1 MLGELFRGSVGG
13 GPALGEFCCA
23 RPERRH
29 GGQPAQATTHR
40 VTVRVGGLAQPPVG
54 PTCR

>member
-29 GGQPAQATTHR
+29 GVHNF
-40 VTVRVGGLAQPPVG
+40 VRNNQGND
-54 PTCR
+54 R